1 MAAKGMAAASGR
13 RQRGLSLLGF
23 LFVAAVVL
31 IGALLAFRVVPAY
44 IEWYNVQRALDAAVK
59 DSTDPTLNNIRRSM
73 ERKLNADYADAISAK
88 DVEVTR
94 TGNTI
99 TASVSW
105 QKKLPLVSNVSL
117 LLDFD
122 ATSSR

>member
-1 MAAKGMAAASGR
+1 M
-13 RQRGLSLLGF
+13 
-23 LFVAAVVL
+23 LF
-31 IGALLAFRVVPAY
+31 
-44 IEWYNVQRALDAAVK
+44 
-59 DSTDPTLNNIRRSM
+59 RSV
-73 ERKLNADYADAISAK
+73 SAK